1 MSEETQARKCIVLG
15 NGRTL
20 KDFDFKKIDTET
32 VGMCLAYREWERI
45 DWYPDYYVCVDHVVL
60 KSNSADILKMI
71 QGEKCKGG
79 YLLSDSILEFCPE
92 LKENKKVLF
101 LEDFKRQRGN
111 PFVYLVDWCSGS
123 CAVMFAVILGFNDID
138 IMGIDC
144 KYIELLPETK
154 TLNDG
159 TLKITRTPDENPNY
173 FIDDYQRKGD
183 IYNKPN
189 LERVHMPSWE
199 HIVFILTGYT
209 RINNIMMNVN
219 VWTTDEVEGLSKFF
233 SKYDLK
239 NYFVVDI

>member
-1 MSEETQARKCIVLG
+1 MSEESQARKCMVLG
-15 NGRTL
+15 NGETL

-32 VGMCLAYREWERI
+32 MGICLGFKEWEKM
-45 DWYPDYYVCVDHVVL
+45 DWYPDYYVCVQYDEL
-60 KSNSADILKMI
+60 KENCKDILKMI
-71 QGEKCKGG
+71 EDDKCKSG

-138 IMGIDC
+138 IMGMDL
-144 KYIELLPETK
+144 KPEDDDK
-154 TLNDG
+154 HL
-159 TLKITRTPDENPNY
+159 IT
-173 FIDDYQRKGD
+173 
-183 IYNKPN
+183 
-189 LERVHMPSWE
+189 WE

-209 RINNIMMNVN
+209 RLNNVMMNVN
-219 VWTTDEVEGLSKFF
+219 VWTSDPDGSGGLTKFF